1 MDDTQNQPIND
12 EERQAL
18 FDQITRGDF
27 QTETPAAAEEKA
39 APETKQEA
47 PVETQPQAPTDTH
60 QEPIK
65 PSEPD
70 PLEFIKTLPE
80 EIQAQIKDK
89 VEQLALKA
97 KRAEILEHQR
107 RSDQGRVAAY
117 QGKYE
122 KERRQ
127 REELQL
133 QLTAQRPQTA
143 QQRPNVNPEISSAEF
158 KQLKE
163 VDPTLAKAIEDYN
176 AQREQQLLNQ
186 VNSLIQ
192 QNLHPVQQQQEYL
205 ATQREREVQ
214 LGELSVIDREMPN
227 WKEIVYQ
234 LDPNGDP
241 LVKDGRVI
249 ESPHWTS
256 FKNSLPNALRSAV
269 DNSNTA
275 EDALA
280 ALQMYHNWAYNHPEQ
295 PWNKNPQAPVE
306 APQQS
311 SNNNADRIAQKRQ
324 QDLRRTTSPSKP
336 MNSFAMNTNAHGD
349 NDEPDPSD
357 PVSVE
362 RWRARMFA
370 KAVNA
375 IEKGNPKL
383 Y

>member
-18 FDQITRGDF
+18 FDQIARGENPSETVVAESK
-27 QTETPAAAEEKA
+27 TESSSIPEVAAEMP
-39 APETKQEA
+39 PEASADK
-47 PVETQPQAPTDTH
+47 PVEQVKSP
-60 QEPIK
+60 
-65 PSEPD
+65 EPD
-70 PLEFIKTLPE
+70 PLDFIKSLPA
-80 EIQAQIKDK
+80 EIQGQIKDK

-133 QLTAQRPQTA
+133 QLTAQRPQSA
-143 QQRPNVNPEISSAEF
+143 QQRPHSTPEISSAEF

-163 VDPTLAKAIEDYN
+163 VDPALAKAIEDYN
-176 AQREQQLLNQ
+176 AQREQQLLSQ
-186 VNSLIQ
+186 VNNLIQ
-192 QNLHPVQQQQEYL
+192 QNLQPVQQQQEYL
-205 ATQREREVQ
+205 ASQREREVQ
-214 LGELSVIDREMPN
+214 LDELSVIDRQMPN

-249 ESPHWTS
+249 ESPHWTA
-256 FKNSLPNALRSAV
+256 FKSSLPNALRSAV
-269 DNSNTA
+269 DNSHTA

-295 PWNKNPQAPVE
+295 PWNKNPQAPVD
-306 APQQS
+306 AQQS
-311 SNNNADRIAQKRQ
+311 IPNNNADRIAQKRQ
-324 QDLRRTTSPSKP
+324 QDLRRTTTASKP
-336 MNSFAMNTNAHGD
+336 MNSFAMNSNAMSD
-349 NDEPDPSD
+349 AEPDPSD
-357 PVSVE
+357 PVAFE
-362 RWRARMFA
+362 RWRTRMFA

-375 IEKGNPKL
+375 IEKGDPKL
-383 Y
+383 YT